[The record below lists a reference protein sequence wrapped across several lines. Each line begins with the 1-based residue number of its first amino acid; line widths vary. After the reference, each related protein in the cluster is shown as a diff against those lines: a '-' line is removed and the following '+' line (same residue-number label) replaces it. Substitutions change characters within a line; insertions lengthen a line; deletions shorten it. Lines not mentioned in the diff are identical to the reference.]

1 MTDQTSVI
9 IYGNLLVYKLEKP
22 KKDLVLHMT
31 ASRDSSDNIFLPSPH
46 STSLCVFVKLAS
58 TKYGLVSHGSLL

>member
-9 IYGNLLVYKLEKP
+9 IYGNLLVYKFEKP

-46 STSLCVFVKLAS
+46 STSLCVLVINSLM
-58 TKYGLVSHGSLL
+58 YGLVIPMMNKN